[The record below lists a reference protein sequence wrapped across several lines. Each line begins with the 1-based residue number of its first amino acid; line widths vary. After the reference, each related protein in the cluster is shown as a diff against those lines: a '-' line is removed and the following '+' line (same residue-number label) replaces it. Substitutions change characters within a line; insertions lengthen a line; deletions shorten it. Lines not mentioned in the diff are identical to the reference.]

1 VVGGRPSAD
10 VPDPLFDAQL
20 AIRALSSLASTR
32 LLGPVRPDRMVQMAL
47 APLRVGLGLA
57 TIVALGAA
65 RHPDHPALIDER
77 GTLTYGELDRR
88 AAGVAAGLRRDFG
101 VGPDRA
107 LAVMC
112 RNHRGFLEGLLAG
125 SRCGADLLLLN
136 TDFSGPQLAEVV
148 EREGASVVVHDAE
161 FTDAIERAGFGDRRI
176 VAWHERDLNAPTL
189 DALIERGGRS
199 PRNHHAA
206 RFVLLTSGT
215 TGAPKGAPRAPSPSS
230 LLGPWTALAGRVPLR
245 AREPMLIAPPL
256 FHGFGFSYL
265 ALGLALGATIV
276 IRRRFDPVAVLD
288 DLERHRIR
296 TLVAVP
302 VMHQRIL
309 WALRS
314 SARRRETSSL
324 RVLISAAA
332 PLTPALA
339 ESLMDAFG
347 DVLYDIYGTT
357 ETGFGAIAGP
367 EDLRAAPGTVGRPPF
382 GTELRIL
389 DETGHELS
397 PGVTGHVFIGG
408 PLVFEGYSGG
418 GSKETSE
425 GLMNTGDVGHLDENG
440 RLFIDGR
447 EDDMIVS
454 GGENVFPGEVE
465 DLLRRHAGVEDAAVI
480 GVDDEEFGQRLSAFV
495 VATEGVDLSEDE
507 LKGYVRDNLAR
518 FKIPRDV
525 VFLDEVPRNPTGKVV
540 KAKLPTRA

>member
-1 VVGGRPSAD
+1 
-10 VPDPLFDAQL
+10 VPGPLFHTQL
-20 AIRALSSLASTR
+20 GIRAFRSLATTR
-32 LLGPVRPDRMVQMAL
+32 LLAPVRPDRMVRMAL
-47 APLRVGLGLA
+47 APLHVGLGPA
-57 TIVALGAA
+57 TIVAMGAA

-88 AAGVAAGLRRDFG
+88 AAAVAAGLRQDFG

-112 RNHRGFLEGLLAG
+112 RNHRGFLEALLAG

-136 TDFSGPQLAEVV
+136 TDFSGPQLAEVLK
-148 EREGASVVVHDAE
+148 REGPSVVIHDQEYA
-161 FTDAIERAGFGDRRI
+161 DAVKRAGFGDRRV
-176 VAWHERDLNAPTL
+176 VAWREGDPHATTL
-189 DALIERGGRS
+189 DALIERGGR
-199 PRNHHAA
+199 PPWNHHAA

-215 TGAPKGAPRAPSPSS
+215 TGAPKGAPRAPS
-230 LLGPWTALAGRVPLR
+230 LRALVGPWTALASHVPLR

-256 FHGFGFSYL
+256 FHGFGFAYL

-276 IRRRFDPVAVLD
+276 IRRRFDPDAVLD
-288 DLERHRIR
+288 DLERHRIG

-302 VMHQRIL
+302 IMHQRIL
-309 WALRS
+309 RAFRS
-314 SARRRETSSL
+314 SARRHNTPSL

-347 DVLYDIYGTT
+347 DVLYNIYGTT

-367 EDLRAAPGTVGRPPF
+367 EDLRAAPGTVGRPPL

-389 DETGHELS
+389 DDAGRELS
-397 PGVTGHVFIGG
+397 PGEKGHVFVGG
-408 PLVFEGYSGG
+408 PLVFEGYSGS
-418 GSKETSE
+418 GSRETV
-425 GLMNTGDVGHLDENG
+425 GDLMNTGDLGHLDENG

-465 DLLRRHAGVEDAAVI
+465 DLLRRHDGVEDAAVI

-495 VATEGVDLSEDE
+495 VTAEGVHLSEDE

-518 FKIPRDV
+518 FKVPREV
-525 VFLDEVPRNPTGKVV
+525 VFVDEVPRNPTGKVV
-540 KAKLPTRA
+540 KAELRRERGERS

>member
-1 VVGGRPSAD
+1 
-10 VPDPLFDAQL
+10 VPGPLFHAQL
-20 AIRALSSLASTR
+20 GIRALGSLASTG
-32 LLGPVRPDRMVQMAL
+32 LLNPVRPDRMVRMAL
-47 APLRVGLGLA
+47 APLQAGLGLG
-57 TIVALGAA
+57 TVVALGAA
-65 RHPDHPALIDER
+65 RHPDHPALVDER

-88 AAGVAAGLRRDFG
+88 AAAVAAGLRGDFG

-112 RNHRGFLEGLLAG
+112 RNHRGFFDALLAG

-148 EREGASVVVHDAE
+148 EREGPSVVIHDQEYTA
-161 FTDAIERAGFGDRRI
+161 AVKRAGFGDRHV
-176 VAWHERDLNAPTL
+176 VAWQERDPLAPTL
-189 DALIERGGRS
+189 DTLIERDGR
-199 PRNHHAA
+199 PPATYRAA
-206 RFVLLTSGT
+206 RLVLLTSGT
-215 TGAPKGAPRAPSPSS
+215 TGTPKGAPRAPS
-230 LLGPWTALAGRVPLR
+230 LLALVGPWAALAGQVPLR

-256 FHGFGFSYL
+256 FHGFGFAYL
-265 ALGLALGATIV
+265 ALGLVLGATIV
-276 IRRRFDPVAVLD
+276 IRRRFDPDAVLD
-288 DLERHRIR
+288 DLERYRIR

-309 WALRS
+309 RAFHS
-314 SARRRETSSL
+314 SARRHDISSL

-347 DVLYDIYGTT
+347 DVLYNIYGTT

-367 EDLRAAPGTVGRPPF
+367 EDLRAAPGTVGQVPF

-389 DETGHELS
+389 DDAGRELP
-397 PGVTGHVFIGG
+397 PGETGHVFVGG
-408 PLVFEGYSGG
+408 PLIFEGYSGG
-418 GSKETSE
+418 GSRKTVSD
-425 GLMNTGDVGHLDENG
+425 LMNTGDLGHLDASG

-465 DLLRRHAGVEDAAVI
+465 ELLCRHPGVEDAAVI

-495 VATEGVDLSEDE
+495 VTAEGVHLSEEE
-507 LKGYVRDNLAR
+507 LRRYVRDNLAR
-518 FKIPRDV
+518 FKVPREV
-525 VFLDEVPRNPTGKVV
+525 VFVDEVPRNPTGKVV
-540 KAKLPTRA
+540 KTELRRERGEGR

>member
-1 VVGGRPSAD
+1 
-10 VPDPLFDAQL
+10 VPDPFFDVQL
-20 AIRALSSLASTR
+20 GIRALGSLATTR
-32 LLGPVRPDRMVQMAL
+32 LLGPVRPDRMVHMAL
-47 APLRVGLGLA
+47 APLQAGLGPA

-65 RHPDHPALIDER
+65 RHPDHPAVIDER
-77 GTLTYGELDRR
+77 GMLTYAELDRR
-88 AAGVAAGLRRDFG
+88 AAAVAAALRQDFG
-101 VGPDRA
+101 VGPNRA

-112 RNHRGFLEGLLAG
+112 RNHRGFLEALLGG

-136 TDFSGPQLAEVV
+136 TDFSGPELAEVV
-148 EREGASVVVHDAE
+148 AREGPSIVIHDEEYA
-161 FTDAIERAGFGDRRI
+161 DACKHAGLGDRRV
-176 VAWHERDLNAPTL
+176 VAWHEGDVKAPTL
-189 DALIERGGRS
+189 DTLIERNGRS

-215 TGAPKGAPRAPSPSS
+215 TGAPKGAPRTPSPRA
-230 LLGPWTALAGRVPLR
+230 LVGPWAALAGRVPLR
-245 AREPMLIAPPL
+245 AREPMLISPPL

-276 IRRRFDPVAVLD
+276 IRRRFDPHAVLD

-309 WALRS
+309 RALRS
-314 SARRRETSSL
+314 SPSRPDTSAL

-339 ESLMDAFG
+339 EGLMDAFG

-357 ETGFGAIAGP
+357 EAGFGAIAGP

-389 DETGHELS
+389 DDAGRELS
-397 PGVTGHVFIGG
+397 QGYTGHVFVGG
-408 PLVFEGYSGG
+408 RLVFEGYSGG
-418 GSKETSE
+418 GSKETVG
-425 GLMNTGDVGHLDENG
+425 GLMNTGDLGHLDENG

-454 GGENVFPGEVE
+454 GGENVFRGEVE
-465 DLLRRHAGVEDAAVI
+465 DLLRRHDGVEDAAVI

-495 VATEGVDLSEDE
+495 VTAEGVHLSESQ
-507 LKGYVRDNLAR
+507 LKDYVRDNLAR
-518 FKIPRDV
+518 FKAPREV
-525 VFLDEVPRNPTGKVV
+525 VFVDEVPRNPTGKVI
-540 KAKLPTRA
+540 KAELLTRAA

>member
-1 VVGGRPSAD
+1 M
-10 VPDPLFDAQL
+10 PDPFFDVQL
-20 AIRALSSLASTR
+20 GIRALRSLATTR
-32 LLGPVRPDRMVQMAL
+32 LLGPVRPDRMVRMAL
-47 APLRVGLGLA
+47 APLQTGMGPA

-65 RHPDHPALIDER
+65 RHPDHPAVIDER
-77 GTLTYGELDRR
+77 GMLTYAELDRR
-88 AAGVAAGLRRDFG
+88 AAAVAAALHEDFG
-101 VGPDRA
+101 VGPNRA

-112 RNHRGFLEGLLAG
+112 RNHRGFLEALLGG

-136 TDFSGPQLAEVV
+136 TDFSGPQLAAVV
-148 EREGASVVVHDAE
+148 EREGPSVVIHDQEYAE
-161 FTDAIERAGFGDRRI
+161 ACKHAGFGDRRV
-176 VAWHERDLNAPTL
+176 VAWHAGDVEAPTL
-189 DALIERGGRS
+189 DMLIERNGR
-199 PRNHHAA
+199 PAWNHHAA

-215 TGAPKGAPRAPSPSS
+215 TGAPKGAPRTPSPRA
-230 LLGPWTALAGRVPLR
+230 LVGPWAALAGRVPLR
-245 AREPMLIAPPL
+245 AREPMLISPPL

-276 IRRRFDPVAVLD
+276 IRRRFDPHAVLD

-309 WALRS
+309 RALRS
-314 SARRRETSSL
+314 SPSRPDTSAL

-339 ESLMDAFG
+339 EGLMDAFG

-357 ETGFGAIAGP
+357 EAGFGAIAGP

-389 DETGHELS
+389 DDAGRELRR
-397 PGVTGHVFIGG
+397 GETGHVFVGG

-418 GSKETSE
+418 GSKETVG
-425 GLMNTGDVGHLDENG
+425 GLTNTGDLGHQDENG

-465 DLLRRHAGVEDAAVI
+465 DLLRRHDGVEDAAVI
-480 GVDDEEFGQRLSAFV
+480 GVEDEEFGQRLNAFV
-495 VATEGVDLSEDE
+495 VNAEGVHLSESQ

-518 FKIPRDV
+518 FKVPREV
-525 VFLDEVPRNPTGKVV
+525 VFVDEVPRNPTGKVV
-540 KAKLPTRA
+540 KAELVTRAL

>member
-1 VVGGRPSAD
+1 
-10 VPDPLFDAQL
+10 VPDPFFDAEL
-20 AIRALSSLASTR
+20 GIRALGSLASTR

-47 APLRVGLGLA
+47 APLRVGLGPA

-88 AAGVAAGLRRDFG
+88 SAGVAAGLRRDFG
-101 VGPDRA
+101 IGPDRGLA
-107 LAVMC
+107 LMC
-112 RNHRGFLEGLLAG
+112 RNHRGFLEGLFAA

-148 EREGASVVVHDAE
+148 EREGPSVVIHDAE
-161 FTDAIERAGFGDRRI
+161 FTDAIERAGFGERRI
-176 VAWHERDLNAPTL
+176 IAWHDRYLKAPTL
-189 DALIERGGRS
+189 DALIERGGRP
-199 PRNHHAA
+199 PRNHHAS

-215 TGAPKGAPRAPSPSS
+215 TGAPKGAPRAPSASA
-230 LLGPWTALAGRVPLR
+230 LLGPWTALTGRVPLR
-245 AREPMLIAPPL
+245 AHEPMLIAPPL

-276 IRRRFDPVAVLD
+276 IRRRFDPDAALD
-288 DLERHRIR
+288 DLERHRIS

-309 WALRS
+309 RAFRS
-314 SARRRETSSL
+314 AARRRETSSL

-357 ETGFGAIAGP
+357 EAGFGAIAGP

-389 DETGHELS
+389 DEAGRELS
-397 PGVTGHVFIGG
+397 PGLTGHVCIGG

-418 GSKETSE
+418 GSKETLE
-425 GLMNTGDVGHLDENG
+425 GLMNTGDLGHLDENG

-454 GGENVFPGEVE
+454 GGENVFPAEVE
-465 DLLRRHAGVEDAAVI
+465 DLLRHHAGVEDAAVI

-495 VATEGVDLSEDE
+495 VAAQGVDLSEDE

-518 FKIPRDV
+518 FKVPRNV
-525 VFLDEVPRNPTGKVV
+525 VFLEEVPRNPTGKVV
-540 KAKLPTRA
+540 KAELPTRP

>member
-1 VVGGRPSAD
+1 
-10 VPDPLFDAQL
+10 
-20 AIRALSSLASTR
+20 
-32 LLGPVRPDRMVQMAL
+32 MAL
-47 APLRVGLGLA
+47 APLHIAVGPAIL
-57 TIVALGAA
+57 VALGAA
-65 RHPDHPALIDER
+65 RHPDHPALIDEG
-77 GTLTYGELDRR
+77 GTLSYGALERR
-88 AAGVAAGLRRDFG
+88 GAAVAARLRQDFG
-101 VGPDRA
+101 VGPDRT

-112 RNHRGFLEGLLAG
+112 RNHRGFVEALLAG
-125 SRCGADLLLLN
+125 SRCGADLLFLN
-136 TDFSGPQLAEVV
+136 TDVSSPQLAEVLRR
-148 EREGASVVVHDAE
+148 ERPSVVIHDAE
-161 FTDAIERAGFGDRRI
+161 YAGAVERAGFGDRRV
-176 VAWHERDLNAPTL
+176 VAWQEGDPNAPTL
-189 DALIERGGRS
+189 DGLIERGGR
-199 PRNHHAA
+199 PPWNHHAG

-215 TGAPKGAPRAPSPSS
+215 TGAPKGAPRAPS
-230 LLGPWTALAGRVPLR
+230 LRALVGPWTVLAGQVPLR

-256 FHGFGFSYL
+256 FHGFGFAYL
-265 ALGLALGATIV
+265 ALGLALGASIF
-276 IRRRFDPVAVLD
+276 IRRRFDADVVLE

-309 WALRS
+309 RAFRS
-314 SARRRETSSL
+314 SAHRYETSSL

-339 ESLMDAFG
+339 ESLMDTFG
-347 DVLYDIYGTT
+347 DVLYNIYGTT

-389 DETGHELS
+389 DDAGHELS
-397 PGVTGHVFIGG
+397 PGETGHVFIGG

-418 GSKETSE
+418 GSRETVE
-425 GLMNTGDVGHLDENG
+425 GLMNTSDLGHLDENR

-465 DLLRRHAGVEDAAVI
+465 DLLRRHVGVEDTAVI

-495 VATEGVDLSEDE
+495 VTREGVHLSEDE
-507 LKGYVRDNLAR
+507 LKRYVRDNLAR
-518 FKIPRDV
+518 FKTPREV
-525 VFLDEVPRNPTGKVV
+525 VFVDEVPRSPTGKVV
-540 KAKLPTRA
+540 KAELLMRRGEGRQP